1 VRQQAELTEVG
12 MNLFSIFASIWCW
25 TLVLFPAAQIGK
37 DTTSADLIQK
47 LREIEKMLRAAWGAD
62 FHSTHQKYMQGSS
75 PTVVLIL
82 RQEMI
87 RIVATPLD
95 GRQREGAT
103 PHGLTITGDT
113 NYLKIVAVYDD
124 LAPIFVA
131 RTINHE
137 IGHLQLMDKGLSRSH
152 EEARVRKIV
161 DTGFF
166 EKVLGLEWLETTIAA
181 LQKKVRPVERN
192 GRLYQGYT
200 KEAVDVFYQQL
211 EKSQIKVEKNPIHDG
226 IVENL
231 VFILTNSEEHLA
243 TVLDADDQADLNKT
257 AK

>member
-1 VRQQAELTEVG
+1 
-12 MNLFSIFASIWCW
+12 MNLFRISASILCW
-25 TLVLFPAAQIGK
+25 TLVLSPAVQIGK
-37 DTTSADLIQK
+37 CTSSADLTQK
-47 LREIEKMLRAAWGAD
+47 LREIEKMLRAVWGPD
-62 FHSTHQKYMQGSS
+62 FDSTHQKYMKDPS
-75 PTVVLIL
+75 PTVTLVL

-87 RIVATPLD
+87 RIVGTPLD
-95 GRQREGAT
+95 GRRREGAT
-103 PHGLTITGDT
+103 THGLTITGDKD
-113 NYLKIVAVYDD
+113 YLKIVAVYDD

-166 EKVLGLEWLETTIAA
+166 EKLLGIEWLETTIAA
-181 LQKKVRPVERN
+181 LQKKVRPVKRN

-200 KEAVDVFYQQL
+200 KEAVELFYQQL
-211 EKSQIKVEKNPIHDG
+211 EKSGVKVEKNPIHDG

-231 VFILTNSEEHLA
+231 VFILTNREEDLA